1 MVKGKE
7 NQMKEIG
14 YVVQFNSCRSNDED
28 SFVPMTKIN
37 YVNADKGFN
46 WWDKKVELG
55 YIE

>member
-1 MVKGKE
+1 
-7 NQMKEIG
+7 MKEIG
-14 YVVQFNSCRSNDED
+14 YVVQFNSCRPNDED